1 MDHQH
6 VKHLVK
12 RNDTLAQKVEKLK
25 GRAAAVTKHG
35 VHLME
40 VTTGAVLGGVIQG
53 MSKDPAGAHILKVP
67 ADLGI
72 GIGLNLAAFLDL
84 AGEEYSPHLAS
95 LGAGFIAAYASDW
108 GHAVGNN
115 KRTTGSF
122 FKKSAAA
129 LPAAGVHGEV
139 SPQAMAEALLHQMQ
153 R

>member
-1 MDHQH
+1 MDHTH

-25 GRAAAVTKHG
+25 GRATAVTKHG
-35 VHLME
+35 VHLLE

-53 MSKDPAGAHILKVP
+53 MAKDQHAGAYILKVP

-72 GIGLNLAAFLDL
+72 GIGLNLAALLDL

-115 KRTTGSF
+115 KRVNGSF
-122 FKKSAAA
+122 FKKSAA
-129 LPAAGVHGEV
+129 LPAAAVHGEV
-139 SPQAMAEALLHQMQ
+139 SPQAMAEAILHQMQ

>member
-1 MDHQH
+1 MITHEHVQH
-6 VKHLVK
+6 LTR

-25 GRAAAVTKHG
+25 GRAASVTKHG
-35 VHLME
+35 VHLLE

-53 MSKDPAGAHILKVP
+53 MSKDPHGAHILKIP

-72 GIGLNLAAFLDL
+72 GIGLNLASLLDL

-122 FKKSAAA
+122 FKKG
-129 LPAAGVHGEV
+129 AGSPSLAGEV
-139 SPQAMAEALLHQMQ
+139 SPQQMAEAMLSQMQ